1 MIRYTNMAMEKKP
14 VKAGKQGLAAS
25 NSETSAAKPTEP
37 TRLGD
42 ARKLAIAK
50 LVNAKLSTAKLTT
63 LRKLGG

>member
-1 MIRYTNMAMEKKP
+1 MAIEKKTL
-14 VKAGKQGLAAS
+14 KAGKQKFAAS
-25 NSETSAAKPTEP
+25 HSENSTAQPTE
-37 TRLGD
+37 TAKLGD

>member
-1 MIRYTNMAMEKKP
+1 MAIEKKP
-14 VKAGKQGLAAS
+14 LKAEKQRLPAS
-25 NSETSAAKPTEP
+25 NSESSAAKPTEP
-37 TRLGD
+37 TKLGD